1 MRNTIYYTTIL
12 LLFHLSD
19 VVVPISYWISLS
31 FSQDA
36 NEIFHS
42 YLLTIVKDVRVLEIF
57 GSSTLKP
64 KSS

>member
-31 FSQDA
+31 FSQDP